1 VNSGVPSSIT
11 CAKVKN
17 KLASRSPSPS
27 PSPNP
32 CLIAKV
38 ADNIEDLVRSHEYI
52 ECSHQYPS
60 LTISK
65 AYRVR
70 PLAPFVDQ
78 RV

>member
-1 VNSGVPSSIT
+1 VDSGVPSSIT

-17 KLASRSPSPS
+17 KLGSRSPS

-52 ECSHQYPS
+52 ERSHRYPS
-60 LTISK
+60 LSISK

>member
-1 VNSGVPSSIT
+1 MNSGVPSSIT
-11 CAKVKN
+11 CAKVKD
-17 KLASRSPSPS
+17 KLASRSL
-27 PSPNP
+27 SPNP

-38 ADNIEDLVRSHEYI
+38 ADNIEGLVRSHEYI
-52 ECSHQYPS
+52 DRSHQYPS
-60 LTISK
+60 LSISK